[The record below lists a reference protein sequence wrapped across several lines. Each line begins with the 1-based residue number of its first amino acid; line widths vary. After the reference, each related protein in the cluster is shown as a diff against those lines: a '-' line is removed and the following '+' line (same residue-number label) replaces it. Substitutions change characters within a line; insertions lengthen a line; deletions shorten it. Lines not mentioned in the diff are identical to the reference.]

1 MTQVKTRPTNNQSHR
16 SLGASRATAASARA
30 PHGSAPSAD
39 RPLDE
44 VESVARIG
52 SYSTDLLAGRWVSSK
67 GLDAIFGIDAAFD
80 RSVEGW
86 ASLIHPADREA
97 MVAYLID
104 EVVGRGR
111 PFDRQYR
118 IVRADTGEQ
127 RWVHGRDRP
136 PRR

>member
-1 MTQVKTRPTNNQSHR
+1 MAQVKNRPTDIQGQR
-16 SLGASRATAASARA
+16 SLGAAGATSASTRA
-30 PHGSAPSAD
+30 PRGSALSAD
-39 RPLDE
+39 RRLDK

-52 SYSTDLLAGRWVSSK
+52 SYSTDLLAGRWVSLK
-67 GLDAIFGIDAAFD
+67 GLDAIFGIDAACD

-86 ASLIHPADREA
+86 ASLVHPADREA